1 MTDNPEVIR
10 YTADVVC
17 IRGADV
23 LMIERRWS
31 PFVGQ
36 LAFPGGHVDPGET
49 ALTAAVRELFEETGV
64 RVAAED
70 LTLIGLY
77 DRPDRDPRGRYV
89 TAAYVVTVPAD
100 TTATAGDDAAAVRW
114 VPLQE
119 PGDLAF
125 DHASILADARR
136 QFLGRVAEAGA
147 EGAAGI
153 ELVSFGFLH
162 GPAPEADLVID
173 MRRHFR
179 DPHVNPEMRQLTA
192 EHELV
197 TRTVFGT
204 PGVPEL
210 ARAILAAVD
219 AFRAGPSA
227 GTVRIAVG
235 CAGGRHRSAA
245 MINHLAAQYGA
256 GATVEHRDIHRDVV
270 ER

>member
-1 MTDNPEVIR
+1 MTDNPEAIR

-31 PFVGQ
+31 PFEGQ

-49 ALTAAVRELFEETGV
+49 ALAAAVRELFEETGIT
-64 RVAAED
+64 VAAED
-70 LTLIGLY
+70 LTPIGVY
-77 DRPDRDPRGRYV
+77 DSPDRDPRGRYV
-89 TAAYVVTVPAD
+89 TAAYVVTVPAG

-119 PGDLAF
+119 PGNLAF
-125 DHASILADARR
+125 DHALILADARR
-136 QFLGRVAEAGA
+136 QFPGRIAG
-147 EGAAGI
+147 GAAGI

-197 TRTVFGT
+197 TRTVFAT

-210 ARAILAAVD
+210 ARATLAAVD

-227 GTVRIAVG
+227 GTVRVAVG

-245 MINHLAAQYGA
+245 MVNHLAMHYGA

>member
-1 MTDNPEVIR
+1 MTDNHEAIR

-31 PFVGQ
+31 PFEGQ
-36 LAFPGGHVDPGET
+36 LALPGGHVDPGESS
-49 ALTAAVRELFEETGV
+49 LDAAVRELFEETRV
-64 RVAAED
+64 RVATED
-70 LTLIGLY
+70 LTLIGVY
-77 DRPDRDPRGRYV
+77 DHPDRDPRGRYV
-89 TAAYVVTVPAD
+89 TAAYAVRVPAS
-100 TTATAGDDAAAVRW
+100 TTATAWDDAAAVRW

-125 DHASILADARR
+125 DHASILADARLR
-136 QFLGRVAEAGA
+136 FPDF
-147 EGAAGI
+147 GAAVGI
-153 ELVSFGFLH
+153 EFVSFGFLH

-179 DPHVNPEMRQLTA
+179 DPHVHPEMRQLTA

-197 TRTVFGT
+197 TRAVFGT

-210 ARAILAAVD
+210 ARATLAAVD
-219 AFRAGPSA
+219 AFRAGPSG
-227 GTVRIAVG
+227 GTVRVAVG

-245 MINHLAAQYGA
+245 MVNHLAMQYGA